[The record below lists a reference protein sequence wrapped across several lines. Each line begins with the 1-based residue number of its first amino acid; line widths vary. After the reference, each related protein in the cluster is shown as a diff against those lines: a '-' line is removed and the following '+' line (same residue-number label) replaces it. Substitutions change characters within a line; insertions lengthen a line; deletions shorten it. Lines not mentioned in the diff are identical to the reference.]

1 MLTVHIDG
9 AARGNP
15 GPASIGIIARDG
27 HKVVFEISEYIGET
41 TNNVAEYSAL
51 IRGLEETLIKGYKEA
66 HFVSDSELIV
76 KQMKGLYRV
85 KDKNL
90 KLLHRQANALA
101 SKTDKFLISHVRRE
115 HNKEADAL
123 ANRALD
129 AL

>member
-1 MLTVHIDG
+1 MLTIHIDG

-27 HKVVFEISEYIGET
+27 HKVLFEIGEYIGET

-51 IRGLEETLIKGYKEA
+51 IRGLEEALIKGYKEA

-76 KQMKGLYRV
+76 KQINGQYRV
-85 KDKNL
+85 KDANL
-90 KLLHRQANALA
+90 KLLYHQAL
-101 SKTDKFLISHVRRE
+101 SLIGKMKVFSVRHVRRE

-129 AL
+129 AI